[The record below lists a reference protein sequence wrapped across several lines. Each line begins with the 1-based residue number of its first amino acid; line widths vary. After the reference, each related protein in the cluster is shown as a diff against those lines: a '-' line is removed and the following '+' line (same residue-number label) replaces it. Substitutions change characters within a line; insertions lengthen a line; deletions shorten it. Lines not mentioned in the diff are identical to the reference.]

1 MHNLEVKGIC
11 INFFV
16 ALCCE
21 GNGRK
26 SLIGVVLLK
35 DFKVDVEAIGLA

>member
-1 MHNLEVKGIC
+1 MHNLEVKGIG

>member
-1 MHNLEVKGIC
+1 MWEFYCIYFMHIK
-11 INFFV
+11 
-16 ALCCE
+16 
-21 GNGRK
+21 GNGRE